1 MQIINFLLF
10 DMQIIDRIT
19 LFPECRHLKAA
30 FLAIVWNIH
39 TDIFSEIIPVEF
51 ENELYFIFEPT

>member
-10 DMQIIDRIT
+10 NMQIIDRIT
-19 LFPECRHLKAA
+19 LFPECRPLKAA

-39 TDIFSEIIPVEF
+39 INIFSEIIPVEF